1 MTNPTRRTFQ
11 KATLGAAASAVTALS
26 QSRVAGANERIRVG
40 AIGTGKVIFFTGVR
54 YERIVT
60 ADVGVSAKV
69 ALSRKPA
76 NQRRG
81 RPVGVLA

>member
-1 MTNPTRRTFQ
+1 MALILEFRKRRSPGG
-11 KATLGAAASAVTALS
+11 KSLP
-26 QSRVAGANERIRVG
+26 VG